1 MSERTSAVVTIFLI
15 IVMILISCLIPAFLG
30 VGSLLWVWLGNLV
43 LMIVVLGLISLT
55 KKTPNGFWRFL
66 VDERNMVSLSRFQ
79 LILWT
84 VVIISSLLTIGFARV
99 TDAIKMDRQDE
110 YYCAEEAEETEDAED
125 MEEMEEG
132 EEGETEEEEC
142 KAHAPLDLKIPA
154 ILFALMGIS
163 LTSGVASPLIK
174 GNIEAMTSTEGEDE
188 FQHDRMNNL
197 ISKYAA
203 AHVNQARGRNKK
215 QEKIEDE
222 FYQDGAIVKRKLK
235 YPAKFSDMFMGET
248 TGNFLY
254 LDPAKIQNFFFT
266 VLTLV
271 GYAVLIGTILGASE
285 SIASLYELPDLS
297 EGLVALLGI
306 SHAGYLTK
314 KVTTK

>member
-1 MSERTSAVVTIFLI
+1 MSERISTIVTIFLI
-15 IVMILISCLIPAFLG
+15 IVMILISCLIPAFWG
-30 VGSLLWVWLGNLV
+30 VRSLLWVWVGNLV

-55 KKTPNGFWRFL
+55 KKTPNAFWRFL
-66 VDERNMVSLSRFQ
+66 VDERNMISLSRFQ

-84 VVIISSLLTIGFARV
+84 IVIISSLLTIGFARV
-99 TDAIKMDRQDE
+99 TDAIKLDRQDE
-110 YYCAEEAEETEDAED
+110 YYCSEEAEEEETEVD
-125 MEEMEEG
+125 EG
-132 EEGETEEEEC
+132 EENESEEGVC
-142 KAHAPLDLKIPA
+142 QAHAPLDLKIPA
-154 ILFALMGIS
+154 ILFGLMGIS

-174 GNIEAMTSTEGEDE
+174 DNIEARTSTNGENGIQRE
-188 FQHDRMNNL
+188 RMNAL
-197 ISKYAA
+197 IMKYSAPYIE
-203 AHVNQARGRNKK
+203 QATGRNKK
-215 QEKIEDE
+215 QEQLIDE
-222 FYQDGAIVKRKLK
+222 FYQDGAIVKRKPN

-266 VLTLV
+266 ILTLV
-271 GYAVLIGTILGASE
+271 GYAVLIGTILGSSE

-314 KVTTK
+314 KVTAQ